1 MLSTRALFA
10 IGAAIIA
17 GVFVA
22 SMLKSRGKTNEEIEA
37 EEALAKYS
45 AEQTKVKLASECV
58 DAVGHAVSAAADY
71 MSARYGEGAAD
82 HIRELMVASCKRDQ
96 WSHDVVRCLDRV
108 TSDNELQRCIGR
120 LEAYQRS
127 FLEAEMR
134 AFSSKPFVPRIDAGV
149 DAPDYGDDDMWGD
162 PDPPP
167 PPSPPTPPSAP
178 TSDIPECA
186 AYGALIEKMSQCDQL
201 PQASRDALKQGY
213 DSMKSSWSSMNGM
226 SDDMKK
232 SMADACRQ
240 ATDALTQAG
249 RSMCGW

>member
-1 MLSTRALFA
+1 MLPPRALFA

-22 SMLKSRGKTNEEIEA
+22 SMLKSRGKTDAEIES
-37 EEALAKYS
+37 EQALEKFGR
-45 AEQTKVKLASECV
+45 EQHKKQNDAECV
-58 DAVGHAVSAAADY
+58 DALGHAVSAAADY
-71 MSARYGEGAAD
+71 MTARYGEGSPDA
-82 HIRELMVASCKRDQ
+82 IRELMVAACRRDQ
-96 WSHDVVRCLDRV
+96 WSSEVLRCMDRV

-120 LEAYQRS
+120 LEDYQRS

-134 AFSSKPFVPRIDAGV
+134 AFSSKPFVPKIDAGV
-149 DAPDYGDDDMWGD
+149 DAPDDGDDDVWGD
-162 PDPPP
+162 PDLAPPPPPP
-167 PPSPPTPPSAP
+167 PPSAP
-178 TSDIPECA
+178 ASDIPECA

-213 DSMKSSWSSMNGM
+213 DAMKSSWSSTGGM

-232 SMADACRQ
+232 TMADACRQ